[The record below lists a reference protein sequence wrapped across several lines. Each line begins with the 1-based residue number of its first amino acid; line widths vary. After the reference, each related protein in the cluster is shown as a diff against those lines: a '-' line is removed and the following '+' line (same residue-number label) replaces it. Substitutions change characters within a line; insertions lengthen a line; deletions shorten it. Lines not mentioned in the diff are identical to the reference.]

1 LPLRNGRQAGL
12 LLAAALVA
20 RCGSA
25 GPAGGGDAR
34 APIEDALIA
43 PLDLAAPADSA
54 ATVREAAAPDV
65 VADSGERVDA
75 TVDAGELPDA
85 RDAATAPGE
94 FACTLNAST
103 PYHLGSEHRGY
114 IMFGTV
120 VDTTPGAT
128 RARVGAIRSA
138 LDTNDLLTWVWP
150 SILTRGHTYELAV
163 FEDHLK
169 NRTCMGSATAEPQWL
184 IKIPAVT
191 GDFEFKWI
199 QPVPHTA
206 SCPDFPAGPLP

>member
-1 LPLRNGRQAGL
+1 M
-12 LLAAALVA
+12 LLAAAGLVA
-20 RCGSA
+20 GCGSA
-25 GPAGGGDAR
+25 GPAGGADAR
-34 APIEDALIA
+34 ASEADALIA
-43 PLDLAAPADSA
+43 HLDLAAPADSIGI
-54 ATVREAAAPDV
+54 VPEAAAPDA
-65 VADSGERVDA
+65 VADSGEQVDGI
-75 TVDAGELPDA
+75 VDAGELPDA
-85 RDAATAPGE
+85 GDAATAPGE
-94 FACTLNAST
+94 FACKLNAST

-114 IMFGTV
+114 VMFGTV
-120 VDTTPGAT
+120 IDTTPGAS
-128 RARVGAIRSA
+128 RARVGAIQSA
-138 LDTNDLLTWVWP
+138 LDTNDLLAWVWP